1 MLTLAPGV
9 TLWDSGEF
17 LAAIHALGIP
27 HPPGTPLYVL
37 LGNVWSLLFADL
49 FGFARAI
56 NLLSA
61 VCTALG
67 CGILANLFAKWTGD
81 DFGATAAGIV
91 AGLMSTV
98 WMSATET
105 EVYGVALL
113 FGCLILWAGDRAGE
127 RSDMRWSLLTA
138 YLAGLAWSLHLTA
151 LLVLPSAILLVFT
164 THDGYFAVP
173 VGRRHVD
180 GRRETHSFAKLMRA
194 SIIVAVL
201 GIAGTVGVFIAMLSL
216 ARGFK
221 ATLVASGSNDNA
233 IVMRAGATSEMMSGI
248 PLEHIKIMQDAPGV
262 ARGDA
267 GPLVTSEVV
276 VVAPF
281 PLRSTGTDANVQVR
295 GVSANVLTIRKN
307 TKVAQGRMFEPGLSE
322 LVVGKNANTT
332 YSGLTVGNTV
342 DFGGGHWRVVG
353 VFDAGGSAFDSEVW
367 CDARVLDDV
376 YKRPSNVFQSVTVH
390 LTSPDALQQF
400 KDSVTADPRLNVD
413 VSREIDYYSKQST
426 RMTQLITILGGLVA
440 SVMAI
445 GAIFGALN
453 TMYSAVA
460 ERGREIATMRA
471 LGFGGAAVVFSFLIE
486 ALLISFIGGA
496 IGAVA
501 VLPLNGLT
509 TGAMNWQT
517 FSHLAFAFKI
527 TPGLLLAGIIF
538 ALLMGLFGGLPPAM
552 RAAWRPVA
560 VALREL

>member
-1 MLTLAPGV
+1 M
-9 TLWDSGEF
+9 
-17 LAAIHALGIP
+17 AIPVI
-27 HPPGTPLYVL
+27 YNFRSVK
-37 LGNVWSLLFADL
+37 
-49 FGFARAI
+49 ARWT
-56 NLLSA
+56 SA
-61 VCTALG
+61 
-67 CGILANLFAKWTGD
+67 
-81 DFGATAAGIV
+81 
-91 AGLMSTV
+91 
-98 WMSATET
+98 
-105 EVYGVALL
+105 
-113 FGCLILWAGDRAGE
+113 
-127 RSDMRWSLLTA
+127 
-138 YLAGLAWSLHLTA
+138 
-151 LLVLPSAILLVFT
+151 
-164 THDGYFAVP
+164 
-173 VGRRHVD
+173 
-180 GRRETHSFAKLMRA
+180 
-194 SIIVAVL
+194 IVAVL

-216 ARGFK
+216 ARGFR
-221 ATLVASGSNDNA
+221 ATLVASGSTDNA
-233 IVMRAGATSEMMSGI
+233 IIMRAGATSEMMSGVA
-248 PLEHIKIMQDAPGV
+248 LEQVKIMQDAPGV
-262 ARGDA
+262 ARNSD

-295 GVSANVLTIRKN
+295 GVSSNVLTIRTN
-307 TKVAQGRMFEPGLSE
+307 TKIVQGRMFRPGLSE

-342 DFGGGHWRVVG
+342 DFGGGHWQIVG

-376 YKRPSNVFQSVTVH
+376 YKRPTNVFQSVTVH
-390 LTSPDALQQF
+390 LTSPDSLQQF
-400 KDSVTADPRLNVD
+400 KDAITADPRLNVD
-413 VSREIDYYSKQST
+413 VSREIDYYAKQST

-440 SVMAI
+440 AVMAI

-471 LGFGGAAVVFSFLIE
+471 LGFGGPAVVFSFLIE

-496 IGAVA
+496 IGAVC

-527 TPGLLLAGIIF
+527 TPGLLLAGVIF
-538 ALLMGLFGGLPPAM
+538 ALLMGLLGGLPPAM